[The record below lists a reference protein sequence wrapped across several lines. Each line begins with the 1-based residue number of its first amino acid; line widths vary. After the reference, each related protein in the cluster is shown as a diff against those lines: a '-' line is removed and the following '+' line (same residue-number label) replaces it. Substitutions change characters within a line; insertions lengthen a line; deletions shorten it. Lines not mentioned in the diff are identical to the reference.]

1 MRWKLVSVA
10 LLLVVFLQC
19 GDDSDTD
26 GNAEPVG
33 TPVSAEMFEF
43 TNADDLRDFRF
54 PSDAKG
60 AVGFRV
66 SKIEHELV
74 SFDVTPFFVTDGQHS
89 LDRRLSFINTEVVRI
104 LVYR

>member
-1 MRWKLVSVA
+1 MRWKLLSLVLLVA
-10 LLLVVFLQC
+10 LFIQC
-19 GDDSDTD
+19 GEDSGMD
-26 GNAEPVG
+26 GNADPAG
-33 TPVSAEMFEF
+33 TPLSVEMFEF
-43 TNADDLRDFRF
+43 SNTDDLRGFRF

-66 SKIEHELV
+66 SRIDQELL
-74 SFDVTPFFVTDGQHS
+74 SYDVTPFFVTDGQHS

>member
-1 MRWKLVSVA
+1 MRWKLLSFA
-10 LLLVVFLQC
+10 LLLALFIQC
-19 GDDSDTD
+19 GEDTGMD
-26 GNAEPVG
+26 GNAQPVG

-43 TNADDLRDFRF
+43 RNADELRGFRF
-54 PSDAKG
+54 PTDAKG

-66 SKIEHELV
+66 SKIEQELV
-74 SFDVTPFFVTDGQHS
+74 TFDVTPFFVTDGQHS